1 MTIELW
7 TLKALRVQL
16 DEVLSD
22 IEENHLRLLIARGRI
37 TRAEK
42 QLKAIR
48 SQLAGHE
55 DEATLYGGK
64 LPTALQIEENEMAEI
79 PTGEV

>member
-48 SQLAGHE
+48 SQLTGHKE
-55 DEATLYGGK
+55 EATLYGGK
-64 LPTALQIEENEMAEI
+64 LPTDAQIEENEMAEI